1 MTGRGSD
8 WRLALIPAVLAVC
21 WGLNWPI
28 VKIILSTLPPFT
40 LRWFGLGAG
49 GLLLLLYA
57 LARGRSLVPA
67 LWPQQGPRL
76 LVAGLLNV
84 AGFNL
89 CTTFAQLSTSTARA
103 SVLTYTMPMIS
114 ALMAWLLLGE
124 RPDRR
129 RAAALL
135 LGSAGIALLAWPV
148 VQRMQAGDLDRR
160 ALMGLAM
167 PLLAA
172 TAWAAGTVFTKR
184 WPIAGDRFVNTGW
197 QLLIGAAC
205 GAIGAAIAGERWPA
219 EMPWTVAAALAYH
232 VVVATAFAYVVWF
245 VLLDRFS
252 ATVSSLTTLMVPVV
266 GVVGAMALVGDR
278 PALLDWAGFALVL
291 GGAGLVVVR
300 LGR

>member
-1 MTGRGSD
+1 MRS
-8 WRLALIPAVLAVC
+8 ALIPALLALC

-28 VKIILSTLPPFT
+28 IKIVLGTVPPFT

-49 GLLLLLYA
+49 GLLLL
-57 LARGRSLVPA
+57 GFA
-67 LWPQQGPRL
+67 LWRRQPLWSAAMQGQWGRL

-89 CTTFAQLSTSTARA
+89 CTAFAQLSTSTARA

-129 RAAALL
+129 RAAALA

-148 VQRMQAGDLDRR
+148 LLRVSAGDVDARTLR
-160 ALMGLAM
+160 GLAM

-172 TAWAAGTVFTKR
+172 TAWAAGTVHAKR
-184 WPIAGDRFVNTGW
+184 WPLAGDRVVLTAW

-205 GAIGAAIAGERWPA
+205 GAAGAALTGEHWPA
-219 EMPWTVAAALAYH
+219 EMPWPVVAALAYH
-232 VVVATAFAYVVWF
+232 IVVATAFAYVIWF
-245 VLLDRFS
+245 VLLARFS
-252 ATVSSLTTLMVPVV
+252 ATVASLTTLAVPVV
-266 GVVGAMALVGDR
+266 GVLGAMALVGDR
-278 PALLDWAGFALVL
+278 PALLDWLGFALVL
-291 GGAGLVVVR
+291 GGAALVALR
-300 LGR
+300 LGPAR

>member
-1 MTGRGSD
+1 
-8 WRLALIPAVLAVC
+8 
-21 WGLNWPI
+21 
-28 VKIILSTLPPFT
+28 
-40 LRWFGLGAG
+40 
-49 GLLLLLYA
+49 LLLLLYA

-84 AGFNL
+84 AAFNL

-160 ALMGLAM
+160 VLMGLAM

-197 QLLIGAAC
+197 QLLIGAAS
-205 GAIGAAIAGERWPA
+205 GAIGAAIAGGDGRPRCHGPWPP
-219 EMPWTVAAALAYH
+219 PWRTTSSPPPSPTWSGSCCS
-232 VVVATAFAYVVWF
+232 TA
-245 VLLDRFS
+245 S
-252 ATVSSLTTLMVPVV
+252 APSRRSP
-266 GVVGAMALVGDR
+266 R
-278 PALLDWAGFALVL
+278 
-291 GGAGLVVVR
+291 
-300 LGR
+300 